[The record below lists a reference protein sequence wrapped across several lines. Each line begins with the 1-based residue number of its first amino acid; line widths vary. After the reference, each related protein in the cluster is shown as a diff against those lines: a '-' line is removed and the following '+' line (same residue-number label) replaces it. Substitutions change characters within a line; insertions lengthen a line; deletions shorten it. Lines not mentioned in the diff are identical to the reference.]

1 MTSKIARIRMLAEK
15 GELPEELQGKTLSEI
30 LEKLGQERA
39 RKIIRQE
46 MNLFKEHAGH
56 DVEIQHH
63 SNGIGDRELGE
74 VYYLWCED
82 CEEEII
88 SDEVFK

>member
-1 MTSKIARIRMLAEK
+1 
-15 GELPEELQGKTLSEI
+15 
-30 LEKLGQERA
+30 
-39 RKIIRQE
+39 
-46 MNLFKEHAGH
+46 MNPFKEHAGH
-56 DVEIQHH
+56 KIEIQHH